1 MGNLGNMEKLASM
14 GFCPTG
20 HQGAA
25 LHHGQHCWG
34 GGFMSIGVWSN
45 LQTLEEPRQ
54 TLSSEMS
61 VPMASEP
68 TVTLHFLRFCYPGHS
83 LSPCAYLTVHPIQD
97 LALGLSVQASH
108 V

>member
-1 MGNLGNMEKLASM
+1 MGPCS
-14 GFCPTG
+14 TG

-34 GGFMSIGVWSN
+34 WGLHEDSGMAK

-54 TLSSEMS
+54 TLSSETS

-68 TVTLHFLRFCYPGHS
+68 RVTLHFLRFCYPGHS
-83 LSPCAYLTVHPIQD
+83 LSPSAYLTVHPIRD
-97 LALGLSVQASH
+97 LALGLSVQVSH